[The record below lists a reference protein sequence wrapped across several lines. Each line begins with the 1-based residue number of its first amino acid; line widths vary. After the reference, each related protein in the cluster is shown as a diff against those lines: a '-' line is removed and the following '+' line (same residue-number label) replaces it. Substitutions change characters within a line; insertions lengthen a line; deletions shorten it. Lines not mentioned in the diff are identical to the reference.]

1 MKAALIIPARDEEA
15 VIAATLAEIPAGLY
29 ERVVV
34 VDNGSSDAT
43 AKAAAAGGAQV
54 VFEPRRGYGAACQAG
69 VAALPDDIEIVVF
82 MDADGSDAPEEAAAL
97 IEPLRLGE
105 ADLALGSRELGRAEA
120 GALNVHQRLGNR
132 LAVGLMRLFFGRR
145 FTDLG
150 PFRAIRADRLAE
162 LGMRDPNYGWTIE
175 MQIKAVR
182 QGLRIVELP
191 VSCRRR
197 RGGSSKVSGNPW
209 GSVAAGAKILWTVAK
224 FAWT

>member
-1 MKAALIIPARDEEA
+1 MSVAIIIPALDEEGA
-15 VIAATLAEIPAGLY
+15 LPQVLRDIPPSLAAT
-29 ERVVV
+29 VVV
-34 VDNGSSDAT
+34 VDNGSSDRT
-43 AKAAAAGGAQV
+43 AEVARQGGAV
-54 VFEPRRGYGAACQAG
+54 VLREEQRGYGAACQAG